1 MSPGFLPDFLFLCQ
15 RIIFCY
21 SLIFIIFLFILQLG
35 FIIIST
41 VTNNNNNNNLLSVTC
56 PLKSQINKFT
66 LFAVGIH
73 LDVSSQVFASKFQT
87 FILKIPSGSTSSL
100 RSHLDGGSSRLQP
113 RQQQQKRP
121 ASSVS
126 LSALLPLRHPS
137 TLSGSPLLLQP
148 RRSHSERAAR
158 RTKPPRKKWHFNTGE
173 IVFFFLPRR
182 ETWIRSP
189 SSTSSSTSSSSLPSA
204 ASPLLLTG
212 GSVSKTSMTMMKMII
227 IFIRSVCS
235 GDSSEPFCRQTGG
248 GLLFY
253 HLFSALCQYCIS
265 PLHCSFT

>member
-15 RIIFCY
+15 RTIFCY

-66 LFAVGIH
+66 LFAVGIIFDFSSSVH
-73 LDVSSQVFASKFQT
+73 VSNLQPPIGFQT
-87 FILKIPSGSTSSL
+87 FILKIRSGSTSSL

-126 LSALLPLRHPS
+126 LSALLLRHPS
-137 TLSGSPLLLQP
+137 TLSGSPLLL
-148 RRSHSERAAR
+148 
-158 RTKPPRKKWHFNTGE
+158 
-173 IVFFFLPRR
+173 
-182 ETWIRSP
+182 
-189 SSTSSSTSSSSLPSA
+189 
-204 ASPLLLTG
+204 
-212 GSVSKTSMTMMKMII
+212 
-227 IFIRSVCS
+227 
-235 GDSSEPFCRQTGG
+235 
-248 GLLFY
+248 
-253 HLFSALCQYCIS
+253 
-265 PLHCSFT
+265 

>member
-15 RIIFCY
+15 RTIFCY

-66 LFAVGIH
+66 LFAVGIIFDFSSSVH
-73 LDVSSQVFASKFQT
+73 VSNLQPPIGFQT
-87 FILKIPSGSTSSL
+87 FILKISSGNTSSL

-126 LSALLPLRHPS
+126 LSALLLRHPS
-137 TLSGSPLLLQP
+137 TLSGSPLLL
-148 RRSHSERAAR
+148 
-158 RTKPPRKKWHFNTGE
+158 
-173 IVFFFLPRR
+173 
-182 ETWIRSP
+182 
-189 SSTSSSTSSSSLPSA
+189 
-204 ASPLLLTG
+204 
-212 GSVSKTSMTMMKMII
+212 
-227 IFIRSVCS
+227 
-235 GDSSEPFCRQTGG
+235 
-248 GLLFY
+248 
-253 HLFSALCQYCIS
+253 
-265 PLHCSFT
+265 

>member
-15 RIIFCY
+15 RTIFCY

-66 LFAVGIH
+66 LFAVGIIFDFSSSVH
-73 LDVSSQVFASKFQT
+73 VSNLQPPIRIQT
-87 FILKIPSGSTSSL
+87 FILKIRSGSTSSL

-126 LSALLPLRHPS
+126 LSALLLRHPS
-137 TLSGSPLLLQP
+137 TLSGSPLLL
-148 RRSHSERAAR
+148 
-158 RTKPPRKKWHFNTGE
+158 
-173 IVFFFLPRR
+173 
-182 ETWIRSP
+182 
-189 SSTSSSTSSSSLPSA
+189 
-204 ASPLLLTG
+204 
-212 GSVSKTSMTMMKMII
+212 
-227 IFIRSVCS
+227 
-235 GDSSEPFCRQTGG
+235 
-248 GLLFY
+248 
-253 HLFSALCQYCIS
+253 
-265 PLHCSFT
+265 

>member
-66 LFAVGIH
+66 LFAVGII
-73 LDVSSQVFASKFQT
+73 LDFSSYVHVSNLQPPIGFQT
-87 FILKIPSGSTSSL
+87 FILKIRSGSTSSL

-126 LSALLPLRHPS
+126 LSALLLRHPS
-137 TLSGSPLLLQP
+137 TLSGSPLLL
-148 RRSHSERAAR
+148 
-158 RTKPPRKKWHFNTGE
+158 
-173 IVFFFLPRR
+173 
-182 ETWIRSP
+182 
-189 SSTSSSTSSSSLPSA
+189 
-204 ASPLLLTG
+204 
-212 GSVSKTSMTMMKMII
+212 
-227 IFIRSVCS
+227 
-235 GDSSEPFCRQTGG
+235 
-248 GLLFY
+248 
-253 HLFSALCQYCIS
+253 
-265 PLHCSFT
+265 

>member
-15 RIIFCY
+15 RTIFCY

-41 VTNNNNNNNLLSVTC
+41 VTNNNNNNYLLSVTC

-66 LFAVGIH
+66 LFAVGII
-73 LDVSSQVFASKFQT
+73 LDFSSYVHVSNLQPPIGFQT
-87 FILKIPSGSTSSL
+87 FILKIRSGSTSSL

-137 TLSGSPLLLQP
+137 TLSGSPLLL
-148 RRSHSERAAR
+148 
-158 RTKPPRKKWHFNTGE
+158 
-173 IVFFFLPRR
+173 
-182 ETWIRSP
+182 
-189 SSTSSSTSSSSLPSA
+189 
-204 ASPLLLTG
+204 
-212 GSVSKTSMTMMKMII
+212 
-227 IFIRSVCS
+227 
-235 GDSSEPFCRQTGG
+235 
-248 GLLFY
+248 
-253 HLFSALCQYCIS
+253 
-265 PLHCSFT
+265 